1 MHVCMDEYAYLC
13 MYICMCV
20 GLCIKALNVM
30 PLVHSSEVPSSC
42 MCRRRS
48 YYIILSYL
56 ILIVSTRNVFF
67 DARTHRHELSRS
79 TDGRSGSC
87 SYAARRRKR
96 SHYNLL
102 IDLKNL
108 VIKNRHRYPLLIFVL
123 GPWVP
128 DSMQLERLR
137 PLFQIPCVQ
146 KTNSS
151 TIL

>member
-87 SYAARRRKR
+87 SYAARRWKR